1 MVVRSSAVYH
11 PLISFG
17 AKSYQTRGR
26 MKGKGSF
33 LLDGGLGG
41 QSSYSSI
48 DDYIATT
55 GRNPNTLSN
64 MGGMG
69 LTKAMPSMKKE
80 EMNERIK
87 NMMVKPAKTKN
98 IKFNL

>member
-1 MVVRSSAVYH
+1 MTRIYH
-11 PLISFG
+11 PLLSFN
-17 AKSYQTRGR
+17 ANSHQTRGK
-26 MKGKGSF
+26 MKGKGVGSV

-48 DDYIATT
+48 DDYINTT

-69 LTKAMPSMKKE
+69 LVKTIPNGMKKE
-80 EMNERIK
+80 EMNSKIK
-87 NMMVKPAKTKN
+87 NMLVNPKKVKN